1 MSEENGSNGGAA
13 DIVAVEVVT
22 ESVEAV
28 DAAVVAGGVM
38 SVAQRDS
45 REQNQSSVRKGN
57 ARVEYLLFS
66 KFEQNDRQS
75 VGLAPLFSV
84 LLQVK

>member
-28 DAAVVAGGVM
+28 DAAVVVGGVM
-38 SVAQRDS
+38 SVAQRNS
-45 REQNQSSVRKGN
+45 REQNQSSVRKETREWN
-57 ARVEYLLFS
+57 TYFLVSLNRMIANL
-66 KFEQNDRQS
+66 
-75 VGLAPLFSV
+75 
-84 LLQVK
+84 